1 MNLNE
6 AKEILNNNGYFLKE
20 DARRNN
26 TDMSDIFSLID
37 VHDWSPKSVAEEIM
51 KHYYEPI
58 TVDYID
64 DTNYEDYIGKY
75 VNVKENVDLSTLG
88 LKKLPIRFGTVG
100 NNFNCSYNKL
110 TSLKGAPKSVG
121 GNFVCEDNK
130 LTSLKDAPKVV
141 GGNFECGLNKLTSLK
156 GAPNEVGGDFSC
168 YYNELTSLEG
178 APKVV
183 GRSFLCYH
191 SELTSLKGAPNE
203 VGGDFYCGYNK
214 LTSLKGAP
222 NEVGGNFYCF
232 DNEVEFT
239 EDDVLKVSNVKG
251 KIKLN

>member
-6 AKEILNNNGYFLKE
+6 AKRVLRNYGYFLKE

-26 TDMSDIFSLID
+26 TDISDVFSLID
-37 VHDWSPKSVAEEIM
+37 VHNWSPEWVTEEIM
-51 KHYYEPI
+51 KHYEQI

-64 DTNYEDYIGKY
+64 EKNYKKYIGKY

-100 NNFNCSYNKL
+100 NNFNCSSNKL
-110 TSLKGAPKSVG
+110 TSLEGAPKSVG
-121 GNFVCEDNK
+121 GNFVCGFNE
-130 LTSLKDAPKVV
+130 LTSL
-141 GGNFECGLNKLTSLK
+141 E
-156 GAPNEVGGDFSC
+156 GAPNEVGGDFSFS
-168 YYNELTSLEG
+168 YNELTSLEG
-178 APKVV
+178 APKV
-183 GRSFLCYH
+183 
-191 SELTSLKGAPNE
+191 

-222 NEVGGNFYCF
+222 KVVGGNFYCF

-251 KIKLN
+251 KIKN

>member
-1 MNLNE
+1 MNLKE

-26 TDMSDIFSLID
+26 TDISDIFSLID
-37 VHDWSPKSVAEEIM
+37 VHDWSPKWVTEEIM
-51 KHYYEPI
+51 KHYYEQI

-64 DTNYEDYIGKY
+64 EKNYKKYIGKY
-75 VNVKENVDLSTLG
+75 VNVKENVDLSTLD

-110 TSLKGAPKSVG
+110 TSL
-121 GNFVCEDNK
+121 E
-130 LTSLKDAPKVV
+130 
-141 GGNFECGLNKLTSLK
+141 
-156 GAPNEVGGDFSC
+156 GAPNEVGGNFSC

-191 SELTSLKGAPNE
+191 SELTSLEGAPNE

-222 NEVGGNFYCF
+222 KVVGGNFYCF